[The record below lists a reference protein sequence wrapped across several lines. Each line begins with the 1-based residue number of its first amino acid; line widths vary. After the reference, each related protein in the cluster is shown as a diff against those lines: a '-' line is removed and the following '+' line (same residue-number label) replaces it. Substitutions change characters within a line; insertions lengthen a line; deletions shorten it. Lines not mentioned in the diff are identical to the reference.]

1 VHPGPKAVRRA
12 APGWHE
18 QEHELSVQRAA
29 LRAALRAADRV
40 LLVDDWAE
48 NGNQALAARELIEEC
63 GAT

>member
-1 VHPGPKAVRRA
+1 MHPGPKAVRRA
-12 APGWHE
+12 APGWRE
-18 QEHELSVQRAA
+18 QEHELSVQ
-29 LRAALRAADRV
+29 RAALRAADRV